1 MEPWLLT
8 TPKFEELS
16 EALNAAI
23 ANKWMPEA
31 AADSPV
37 GPRAAFSQGYAHPQI
52 SVHRGVAFARIHG
65 VMGRGLSALD
75 MECGGFDT
83 GMFREQLKLIS
94 EDSSV
99 KALIIDFNTPGGMA
113 NGNMAVCKDLRALSE
128 SGVKVYAYV
137 GLMCASAGYFVAS
150 ACDEIHAHP
159 DAIVGSISTIYSGID
174 SSSPLGNSKRRA
186 PPAKNGPTRSART
199 SGAGSSRLTPNSKD
213 SWPSAEDSPL
223 TTWKGSGGMRRT
235 RPLASPT
242 PPPLTLARSSWSLS
256 SHPSKPCPSFLSTS
270 VFTLATPRPPR
281 ST

>member
-1 MEPWLLT
+1 MEPWLIT

-113 NGNMAVCKDLRALSE
+113 NGNMAVCKDLRAISE
-128 SGVKVYAYV
+128 SGVKIYAYV

-174 SSSPLGNSKRRA
+174 SSKAFEMRGLKLELFATGKFKATGTPGKEWSDEERENIWSRIKPIDAEFKGFVAERRGLTADDMEGQWWYAKNA
-186 PPAKNGPTRSART
+186 PPGVT
-199 SGAGSSRLTPNSKD
+199 D
-213 SWPSAEDSPL
+213 STAFDTCE
-223 TTWKGSGGMRRT
+223 K
-235 RPLASPT
+235 
-242 PPPLTLARSSWSLS
+242 
-256 SHPSKPCPSFLSTS
+256 FVES
-270 VFTLATPRPPR
+270 VFA
-281 ST
+281 SI